1 MSEISAPESESI
13 DVAIVGGGLS
23 GLVTAV
29 RASMAGLRAIVFEK
43 GAEERYLC
51 ASRLTGGVFHVCM
64 MDIRTDPQKL
74 AAIISEE
81 TGGFCSPSLPT
92 WWPAMR
98 YGLSPG

>member
-1 MSEISAPESESI
+1 MSEISAPGSESI

-43 GAEERYLC
+43 GWTYVPTRKNLRRSSMKKPEDFA
-51 ASRLTGGVFHVCM
+51 
-64 MDIRTDPQKL
+64 P
-74 AAIISEE
+74 
-81 TGGFCSPSLPT
+81 PSLPT

-98 YGLSPG
+98 YGLSLG